1 MLAFDCKGLYTYMED
16 RIYCCIDLKSF
27 YASVECVER
36 GLDPFKVNLVVA
48 DPDRSKGTVCLAIS
62 PAMKALGVK
71 NRCRVYEIPK
81 SVEYMIAKPRMKL
94 YMDKS
99 AEIYSIYLRYVS
111 PEDIHV
117 YSIDEAF
124 IDLTDYVKLYKKSAK
139 ALAKLLID
147 QVFETTGIRATV
159 GIGTNL
165 FLAKIAL
172 DITAKHAADFMGY
185 LDLAEFKKSIW
196 HHRPITDV
204 WNVGRGIA
212 TRLENMGIFD
222 LYGVSKCPE
231 DILYREFGINAELLI
246 DHSNGIEPCTIAD
259 IHAYKSK
266 SVSLSNGQ
274 VLFSD
279 YNFEDALIVVKEMVE
294 QLVFELVEKHLVSD
308 SVSLY
313 VSFAER
319 NKKSVG
325 GTVKLSEFTS
335 SAKKILQ
342 YFTEYYYKK
351 VPINAL
357 IRRIDVGLNNLV
369 DEAFTTADL
378 LNDIRSIKKERGLQ
392 HAVVN
397 IKHKYGKNAILM
409 GTSFQERATGR
420 ERNRLIGGHNGGED
434 DKA

>member
-1 MLAFDCKGLYTYMED
+1 MENK
-16 RIYCCIDLKSF
+16 IYCCIDLKSF

-48 DPDRSKGTVCLAIS
+48 DPERSKGTVCLAIS

-81 SVEYMIAKPRMKL
+81 SVDYIIAKPRMKL
-94 YMDKS
+94 YMEKS
-99 AEIYSIYLRYVS
+99 AEIYSVYLRYIS

-117 YSIDEAF
+117 YSIDEVF

-147 QVFETTGIRATV
+147 QVFKATGIRATV

-172 DITAKHAADFMGY
+172 DITAKHADDFMGY
-185 LDLAEFKKSIW
+185 LDQAEFKKTVW

-204 WNVGRGIA
+204 WNVGHGIA
-212 TRLENMGIFD
+212 ARLENMGIFD

-246 DHSNGIEPCTIAD
+246 DHSNGIEPFTIAD

-266 SVSLSNGQ
+266 SSSLSNGQ

-279 YNFEDALIVVKEMVE
+279 YDFNDALIVVKEMVE
-294 QLVFELVEKHLVSD
+294 QLVLELVEKRLVSD
-308 SVSLY
+308 SISLY

-319 NKKSVG
+319 NKKSAG
-325 GTVKLSEFTS
+325 GTVKLPEFTS
-335 SAKKILQ
+335 SVKKILK

-351 VPINAL
+351 VPLNAV

-378 LNDIRSIKKERGLQ
+378 LTDVKSIRKERVLQ
-392 HAVVN
+392 HAVVD
-397 IKHKYGKNAILM
+397 IKNKYGKNAILM
-409 GTSFQERATGR
+409 GTSFQDRATGR